1 MGTSAATVRYW
12 VQRAGEIPMEQ
23 VVWAERSRRPHTI
36 ANRTSSHVE
45 DTVVQARLDLKKG
58 ALGFVGAEAIRAH
71 LAERG
76 VQELPSARTIARIV
90 QRHGLVDGHRRI
102 RRAAPARGWY
112 LPGAAE
118 GRVDIDHFDVIEDLR
133 IEGGPLLSVLTGCAL
148 WGPHLV
154 AAIAEQ
160 VSARSVL
167 DCCLNHWKRV
177 GCPTYAQF
185 DNDTRFQGGHAGT
198 DVFGRVTRCC
208 LALGITPVF
217 APPAEQGFQNLVES
231 FNGLWQRKVWER
243 FHHES
248 LAGLRRCSDRFLQ
261 RYTAVRAARQEHAP
275 LRTPLN
281 PNVRLNLSAPLRGQV
296 IYLRRTDQNGSISV
310 LGRRWPV
317 DRSWLHRLVR
327 IHVDLTAG
335 TIRFYRL
342 RRNQPLDQPLI
353 LQLPY
358 APPSRTFLCQ

>member
-76 VQELPSARTIARIV
+76 VQELP
-90 QRHGLVDGHRRI
+90 
-102 RRAAPARGWY
+102 
-112 LPGAAE
+112 
-118 GRVDIDHFDVIEDLR
+118 
-133 IEGGPLLSVLTGCAL
+133 
-148 WGPHLV
+148 
-154 AAIAEQ
+154 
-160 VSARSVL
+160 SARSVL

-281 PNVRLNLSAPLRGQV
+281 QNVRLNLSAPLRGQV

>member
-1 MGTSAATVRYW
+1 MERVIWAA
-12 VQRAGEIPMEQ
+12 
-23 VVWAERSRRPHTI
+23 RSRRPHHI
-36 ANRTSSHVE
+36 ANRTPTRIE
-45 DTVVQARLDLKKG
+45 DAVVQARLDLQKG

-71 LAERG
+71 LAEHG
-76 VQELPSARTIARIV
+76 GQELPSARTIARIV
-90 QRHGLVDGHRRI
+90 QRRGLVDGYRRI
-102 RRAAPARGWY
+102 RREAPARGWY

-118 GRVDIDHFDVIEDLR
+118 GRSDIDHFDVIEDLR
-133 IEGGPLLSVLTGCAL
+133 LEGGSLLSVLTGCSL
-148 WGPHLV
+148 WGPHLL
-154 AAIAEQ
+154 ADIAEQ

-198 DVFGRVTRCC
+198 DVFGRVIRCC

-248 LAGLRRCSDRFLQ
+248 LAALRGCSDRFLQ

-281 PNVRLNLSAPLRGQV
+281 PNVQLNLQTPLRGQV
-296 IYLRRTDQNGSISV
+296 IYLRRTDQTGSIKV
-310 LGRRWPV
+310 LGHRWPI
-317 DRSWLHRLVR
+317 DRHWLHRLVR
-327 IHVDLTAG
+327 VHVDLTAG
-335 TIRFYRL
+335 TIRFHRL
-342 RRNQPLDQPLI
+342 RRHQPHDQSLL

-358 APPSRTFLCQ
+358 TPPTRSFHEQ